1 MKKVMSLIAVLAL
14 VCFATMVF
22 AAGAPKADAA
32 KAAPVA
38 SDVAKPAP
46 DAAKGDV
53 AAPDKATADK
63 DLKVKK
69 VKKAPKKAK
78 KVAKKKAAKKVEKK
92 AEPEKTA
99 APAAPATES
108 K

>member
-53 AAPDKATADK
+53 AAPADK

-69 VKKAPKKAK
+69 AAKKAPAK
-78 KVAKKKAAKKVEKK
+78 KVSKKKAAKKVVKK

-99 APAAPATES
+99 APATES